1 MDIKDSNHQE
11 GLFRL
16 PLVGHRLSLHPLE
29 ATDLESMAPFFAQTE
44 SLYYY
49 LPDTLLPRNVR
60 QVQTMM
66 DDWND
71 GRENFVFS
79 CRLQNKTIG
88 LLTLSA
94 LDPISGNAELGIM
107 IAQEEARGKGYA
119 AEALGLIMDY
129 AFGELRLHR
138 LYVRVAPDNL
148 PSLKLFQGLGF
159 VQEGRI
165 RETVRRGH
173 GYMDL
178 LLFGLLEDEF
188 RRMRA
193 KLASKA

>member
-1 MDIKDSNHQE
+1 M
-11 GLFRL
+11 LFR
-16 PLVGHRLSLHPLE
+16 SLHPLE
-29 ATDLESMAPFFAQTE
+29 AADMDRMAPFFARTE
-44 SLYYY
+44 ALYYY
-49 LPDTLLPRNVR
+49 LPDTLLPRNAR
-60 QVQTMM
+60 QVQIMM
-66 DDWND
+66 EDWND

-79 CRLQNKTIG
+79 CRLQGETIG

-94 LDPISGNAELGIM
+94 LDPISGHAELGIM
-107 IAQEEARGKGYA
+107 IAREEARGKGYA

-165 RETVRRGH
+165 REIG
-173 GYMDL
+173 
-178 LLFGLLEDEF
+178 
-188 RRMRA
+188 RA
-193 KLASKA
+193 SCRERV